1 MKKLFFL
8 AALIALVL
16 PLSSQD
22 DEDIVYFEDSDVRQ
36 SRMSI
41 ALLANP
47 NFTNRNLI
55 NDEIPEGG
63 GFDLLVAETQGSFV
77 FNYNL
82 DVFYSLSSALDIGV
96 GFGRA
101 NAAYTV
107 SEVLV
112 YESDSFVYSPVDTI
126 NFRAELSTNMWMLPI
141 KLNFNTS
148 ISDIFDLEVIPTVSL
163 IFPDKYSMNL
173 SAPGTESV
181 DLDLSDFLRN
191 LNWRVGISLGGTWY
205 FAENWGFFLRA
216 NANYLLNS
224 MIERE
229 GYPRETLYSFGAD
242 VGVKLHLF

>member
-1 MKKLFFL
+1 MKKILLFTLMAMVFQ
-8 AALIALVL
+8 V
-16 PLSSQD
+16 SSQKNK
-22 DEDIVYFEDSDVRQ
+22 DEIVYFEDSDVKQ
-36 SRMSI
+36 NRMSI

-55 NDEIPEGG
+55 NDDIPSGI
-63 GFDLLVAETQGSFV
+63 GFDLQNADAKGDFA

-82 DVFYSLSSALDIGV
+82 DLFYTLSSALDIGI

-101 NAAYTV
+101 NAFYSV
-107 SEVLV
+107 EDVRV
-112 YESDSFVYSPVDTI
+112 YSTDSFPIDIQDTAQ
-126 NFRAELSTNMWMLPI
+126 FSADFSTNMWMVPL

-148 ISDIFDLEVIPTVSL
+148 ISDLFDLEVIPSVSL
-163 IFPDKYSMNL
+163 IFPDKYQMSLRNN
-173 SAPGTESV
+173 SQSV
-181 DLDLSDFLRN
+181 DLDISDFLRE

-205 FAENWGFFLRA
+205 FADSWGFFVRA

-242 VGVKLHLF
+242 IGLKFHLF

>member
-1 MKKLFFL
+1 ML
-8 AALIALVL
+8 ALLASTFQLW
-16 PLSSQD
+16 SQKD
-22 DEDIVYFEDSDVRQ
+22 KDEIVYFEDSDVKH

-63 GFDLLVAETQGSFV
+63 GFDLVMAETKGSFA

-82 DVFYSLSSALDIGV
+82 DVFYTLSSALDIGV
-96 GFGRA
+96 GIGRA
-101 NAAYTV
+101 NAAY
-107 SEVLV
+107 SIEEVLV
-112 YESDSFVYSPVDTI
+112 YNTDTFPI
-126 NFRAELSTNMWMLPI
+126 GIPDTVNFSADLTTNMWTVPI
-141 KLNFNTS
+141 KLNFNSS

-163 IFPDKYSMNL
+163 IFPSKYHISLME
-173 SAPGTESV
+173 GGRTEDYDV
-181 DLDLSDFLRN
+181 SDFLRN

-205 FAENWGFFLRA
+205 FADNWGFFVRA

-242 VGVKLHLF
+242 VGLKFHLF

>member
-1 MKKLFFL
+1 MKKIFL
-8 AALIALVL
+8 TLAVMALGLQAW
-16 PLSSQD
+16 SQKD
-22 DEDIVYFEDSDVRQ
+22 DDIVYFEDSDVRQ
-36 SRMSI
+36 SRMSL
-41 ALLANP
+41 ALVANP

-63 GFDLLVAETQGSFV
+63 GFDLLVAKTSGSFA

-101 NAAYTV
+101 NAAYSV

-112 YESDSFVYSPVDTI
+112 YQSDSFVYELTDTI
-126 NFRAELSTNMWMLPI
+126 NVSADLATNMWTMPI

-163 IFPDKYSMNL
+163 IFPDKYSMKL
-173 SAPGTESV
+173 RSPGTEDI
-181 DLDLSDFLRN
+181 DLDLSDYLRN

-205 FAENWGFFLRA
+205 FSENLGFFVRA

-224 MIERE
+224 MIERP

-242 VGVKLHLF
+242 IGLKFHLF

>member
-1 MKKLFFL
+1 MKKTILVFGLL
-8 AALIALVL
+8 ALTFQAW
-16 PLSSQD
+16 SQKD
-22 DEDIVYFEDSDVRQ
+22 DDIVYFEDSDVRH

-55 NDEIPEGG
+55 NDEIPSGG
-63 GFDLLVAETQGSFV
+63 GFDLVTAETKGAFA

-82 DVFYSLSSALDIGV
+82 DIFYTLSSALDIGI

-101 NAAYTV
+101 NAFYNI
-107 SEVLV
+107 SEVVV
-112 YESDSFVYSPVDTI
+112 YESDSFVYTPVDTI
-126 NFRAELSTNMWMLPI
+126 NVGADIATNMWTMPI

-163 IFPDKYSMNL
+163 IFPDKYTMEL
-173 SAPGTESV
+173 SAPDMENV
-181 DLDLSDFLRN
+181 NLDLSDFLRS

-205 FAENWGFFLRA
+205 FAENSGFFLRA

-224 MIERE
+224 MIERD
-229 GYPRETLYSFGAD
+229 GYPRETLYSFGVD
-242 VGVKLHLF
+242 LGVKFHLF

>member
-8 AALIALVL
+8 AALLVMVL
-16 PLSSQD
+16 PLSSQGN
-22 DEDIVYFEDSDVRQ
+22 EDIVYFEDSDVRQ
-36 SRMSI
+36 SRMSL
-41 ALLANP
+41 ALPANP

-63 GFDLLVAETQGSFV
+63 GFDLLVAETQGSFA

-82 DVFYSLSSALDIGV
+82 DVFYTLSSALDIGV

-112 YESDSFVYSPVDTI
+112 YESDSFVYSPADTI

-148 ISDIFDLEVIPTVSL
+148 ISDIFDLEVIPAVSL
-163 IFPDKYSMNL
+163 IFPEKYSMSL
-173 SAPGTESV
+173 TAPGMEAV

-205 FAENWGFFLRA
+205 FAGNWGFFLRA
-216 NANYLLNS
+216 NANYLLNT

-242 VGVKLHLF
+242 IGVKLHLF

>member
-1 MKKLFFL
+1 MKKTFFML
-8 AALIALVL
+8 ALVAAALQ
-16 PLSSQD
+16 LSAQD

-55 NDEIPEGG
+55 NDEIPQGG
-63 GFDLLVAETQGSFV
+63 GFDLLVAETQGSFA

-82 DVFYSLSSALDIGV
+82 DVFYTLSSALDIGI

-101 NAAYTV
+101 NAAYNI

-112 YESDSFVYSPVDTI
+112 YESDSFVYTPVDTI
-126 NFRAELSTNMWMLPI
+126 NVGADISTNMWTLPI

-148 ISDIFDLEVIPTVSL
+148 ISDIFDLEVIPMVSL
-163 IFPDKYSMNL
+163 IFPDKYNMTL
-173 SAPGTESV
+173 SSPDLQPV

-205 FAENWGFFLRA
+205 FSENWGFFLRA

-224 MIERE
+224 MIERD

-242 VGVKLHLF
+242 VGLKFHLF

>member
-63 GFDLLVAETQGSFV
+63 GFDLLVAETQGSFA

-126 NFRAELSTNMWMLPI
+126 NFRAELSTNMWILPI